1 MRTFITHLQHNNM
14 KKTLALFTLLPMTA
28 IAQTGEV
35 KKDSEKLA
43 DDPTRI
49 TTQIGVSYS
58 DNYDGTNDK
67 WTFSGSLA
75 FDPVRKINVSLNE
88 DASQWRVGGSWL
100 FDLGI
105 LNFNFGKN
113 EFADGTTQ
121 TNYSVGSFMPLSYF
135 GFTPG
140 GFQIFPMAG
149 YTYNDA
155 NVACDAADAGS
166 ACFDSGLPSDNPYVV
181 MIPQTSH
188 SGYLGAFAL
197 RPLTENLTFS
207 LFGGGAVGTDDYSG
221 YWIGGGLGYQV
232 TTRHSLTAHTYLQ
245 DNSYGQ
251 EERFSLGY
259 KYQFN

>member
-1 MRTFITHLQHNNM
+1 M
-14 KKTLALFTLLPMTA
+14 KKLLTLLALIPLSSLVQA
-28 IAQTGEV
+28 AEAKEDNQ
-35 KKDSEKLA
+35 KLA

-49 TTQIGVSYS
+49 TTQMGVSYS
-58 DNYDGTNDK
+58 DNYHGNNDK

-100 FDLGI
+100 FDVGI
-105 LNFNFGKN
+105 VNFNFGKN

-121 TNYSVGSFMPLSYF
+121 TNYSVGTFMPLSYF

-155 NVACDAADAGS
+155 EVVCDTSDTSA
-166 ACFDSGLPSDNPYVV
+166 ACFNPGASLDNPYVV
-181 MIPQTSH
+181 IPQTSH

-197 RPLTENLTFS
+197 RPLTTNLTFTM
-207 LFGGGAVGTDDYSG
+207 FGGGAMGSNDYSG
-221 YWIGGGLGYQV
+221 YWIGGGFGYQV
-232 TTRHSLTAHTYLQ
+232 TDQHSLTAYTFIQ

>member
-1 MRTFITHLQHNNM
+1 M
-14 KKTLALFTLLPMTA
+14 KKTLLLLALVPA
-28 IAQTGEV
+28 ISAAQSGNV
-35 KKDSEKLA
+35 KQDKEKLA

-49 TTQIGVSYS
+49 TTQVGVSYS

-100 FDLGI
+100 FELGI
-105 LNFNFGKN
+105 VNFNFGKN

-135 GFTPG
+135 GFEPA

-155 NVACDAADAGS
+155 DVVCDTSNPSGDCFTTSPDPDNNFVMVA
-166 ACFDSGLPSDNPYVV
+166 
-181 MIPQTSH
+181 QTSH
-188 SGYLGAFAL
+188 SGYVGAFAL
-197 RPLTENLTFS
+197 RPLSEHWTLT
-207 LFGGGAVGTDDYSG
+207 LFGGGSLGSDDYSG
-221 YWIGGGLGYQV
+221 YWLGGGFGYKVNDQ
-232 TTRHSLTAHTYLQ
+232 HSLTAYTFVQ
-245 DNSYGQ
+245 DNSYGS